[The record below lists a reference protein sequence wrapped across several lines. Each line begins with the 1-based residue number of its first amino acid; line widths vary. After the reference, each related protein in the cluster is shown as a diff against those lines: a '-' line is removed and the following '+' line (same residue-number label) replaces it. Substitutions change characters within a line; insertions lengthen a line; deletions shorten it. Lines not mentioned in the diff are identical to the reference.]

1 MGGLKEIIAAAPPP
15 PGLDDHRRAPPGLA
29 ASRSG
34 PPGHFEPRRH
44 DVPPQR
50 DVRSKA
56 PPGLE
61 RGGAA
66 PGFEGVVA
74 ADRTRAGKILS
85 TAPPPTAAP
94 VGGHH
99 GPLSTVPPPSAA
111 PAAAG
116 PPSRTCMV
124 NSVALRRPAAVGAV
138 AAAASVPEVN
148 SESLRRGGTPPR
160 PTARQAAPEPAPY
173 APGELLRRAAAEV
186 PSVASAQPPRPAT
199 AAAGSTG
206 RPAQRGLPRLLGT
219 AGPARGAVE
228 GKPVAAGKGPTME
241 AGDRQPRASAALSRP
256 RTGLLSTQPVA
267 ACR

>member
-138 AAAASVPEVN
+138 AAAASVPE
-148 SESLRRGGTPPR
+148 
-160 PTARQAAPEPAPY
+160 AAPEPAPY